1 MNNNKRILREL
12 VPISEDD
19 FFIVLNHT
27 SAKFDFP
34 VHYHPELELNL
45 VMNSSGKRIVGDSIL
60 DYSDVDLVLVGSNTP
75 HAWTGNDKNTNAH
88 VITIQFHQ
96 DFLSEAT
103 LNRKLAIPIRDML
116 DMSKRGILF
125 SGETV
130 DMLKEKI
137 IQLPQSQ
144 DFDSLLKFLSI
155 LYDLSISRNKRML
168 ASPSY
173 IDSYTI
179 AKSRRIEKVNE
190 YIKQNLYQKIQL
202 KDVADLVNMSESAFS
217 HFFKKRTNSSF
228 SDYITDLRL
237 GHAARLLI
245 ETERSI
251 SEVCF
256 DSGFNNVSNFNRT
269 FKKKLGFTPSMFR
282 AQQKLITK
290 H

>member
-1 MNNNKRILREL
+1 
-12 VPISEDD
+12 
-19 FFIVLNHT
+19 
-27 SAKFDFP
+27 
-34 VHYHPELELNL
+34 
-45 VMNSSGKRIVGDSIL
+45 
-60 DYSDVDLVLVGSNTP
+60 
-75 HAWTGNDKNTNAH
+75 
-88 VITIQFHQ
+88 
-96 DFLSEAT
+96 
-103 LNRKLAIPIRDML
+103 
-116 DMSKRGILF
+116 
-125 SGETV
+125 
-130 DMLKEKI
+130 
-137 IQLPQSQ
+137 
-144 DFDSLLKFLSI
+144 
-155 LYDLSISRNKRML
+155 ML